1 MCKQNRLKKALNFSI
16 DYFGYAENF
25 GKIETG
31 VLARFLKWLNT
42 NELEKKTFNV
52 NDLYIELDF

>member
-1 MCKQNRLKKALNFSI
+1 MYLSAI
-16 DYFGYAENF
+16 DYFGSPENF

-31 VLARFLKWLNT
+31 VLARFLKWLNS